1 MTLRRS
7 LPPINALVVFEVAA
21 RHENLTAAGAELC
34 IAASAVSRHVATVER
49 ETGLSLFTR
58 NGNRLELTAAGQ
70 RLSDAIG
77 AGLGHVRDVLA
88 ALKQR
93 EGKRALTIACSHD
106 LAQIWLMPR
115 FRELAEHIA
124 DRQVRVITATNYE
137 GFDAPDID
145 LSIRFGDGKWPGFTA
160 AHLFDEEGFPIC
172 APELLARHPE
182 LLNAPPQVLM
192 KFPLLRLV
200 SEETIGL
207 KWADWLSHEGVK
219 LPLVTGPVFSTFSLL
234 LLELVAARG
243 IALGYQGIVDQ
254 LFIDRRIVRLSD
266 TIDPNGL
273 RFLSRL
279 SGAGTRSDRNDYA
292 RAAQRARYAARHQ
305 PAHHGLSLTN
315 SPAFMMTDSFL
326 PSCASTPMSSSGSP
340 STTRISA

>member
-1 MTLRRS
+1 MLTLRRA

-21 RHENLTAAGAELC
+21 RHQNLTAAGAELC

-70 RLSDAIG
+70 RLADAIG
-77 AGLGHVRDVLA
+77 AGLGHVRDVLTS
-88 ALKQR
+88 LKQR
-93 EGKRALTIACSHD
+93 ETKRTLTIACSHD

-115 FRELAEHIA
+115 FRELAEHID
-124 DRQVRVITATNYE
+124 DRQLRVITATTYE

-160 AHLFDEEGFPIC
+160 VELFDEEGFPIC

-182 LLNAPPQVLM
+182 LLNAPPTVLTR
-192 KFPLLRLV
+192 FPLLRLA

-207 KWADWLSHEGVK
+207 KWADWLSHQGVK
-219 LPLVTGPVFSTFSLL
+219 LPVVSGPMFSTFSLL

-243 IALGYQGIVDQ
+243 IALGYKHIVDQ
-254 LFIDRRIVRLSD
+254 LLIDRRIVRLSD
-266 TIDPNGL
+266 QSVRTGL
-273 RFLSRL
+273 GFYLVYREPESIPVEAFIRVC
-279 SGAGTRSDRNDYA
+279 RK
-292 RAAQRARYAARHQ
+292 
-305 PAHHGLSLTN
+305 GLA
-315 SPAFMMTDSFL
+315 PQG
-326 PSCASTPMSSSGSP
+326 MSQDVTG
-340 STTRISA
+340 

>member
-1 MTLRRS
+1 MLTLRRS

-21 RHENLTAAGAELC
+21 RHRNLTAAGAELC

-70 RLSDAIG
+70 RLADAIA

-88 ALKQR
+88 SLKQR
-93 EGKRALTIACSHD
+93 ERKPVLTIACSHD

-115 FRELAEHIA
+115 FRELAEHID
-124 DRQVRVITATNYE
+124 DRQLRVITAATYE

-145 LSIRFGDGKWPGFTA
+145 LSIRFGDGKWSGFTA

-182 LLNAPPQVLM
+182 LLDAPPHVLM
-192 KFPLLRLV
+192 RFPLLRLA

-207 KWADWLSHEGVK
+207 KWADWLSGQGAR
-219 LPLVTGPVFSTFSLL
+219 LPVVSGPMFSTFSLL

-243 IALGYQGIVDQ
+243 IALGYEHIVDQ
-254 LFIDRRIVRLSD
+254 LIIDRRVVRLSD
-266 TIDPNGL
+266 QSFRTGL
-273 RFLSRL
+273 GFYLVYREPQSIPIEAFLGVCRKGLAQQGMSQDVT
-279 SGAGTRSDRNDYA
+279 G
-292 RAAQRARYAARHQ
+292 RA
-305 PAHHGLSLTN
+305 
-315 SPAFMMTDSFL
+315 
-326 PSCASTPMSSSGSP
+326 
-340 STTRISA
+340 

>member
-1 MTLRRS
+1 MQTLRRT

-21 RHENLTAAGAELC
+21 RHRNLTAAGAELC

-49 ETGLSLFTR
+49 ETGLNLFKR

-70 RLSDAIG
+70 RLADAIG
-77 AGLGHVRDVLA
+77 AGLGHVRDVLTS
-88 ALKQR
+88 LKQR
-93 EGKRALTIACSHD
+93 QSERTLTIACSHD

-115 FRELAEHIA
+115 FRELAEHIG
-124 DRQVRVITATNYE
+124 DRQVRVITATSYE

-172 APELLARHPE
+172 APEFLARHPE

-192 KFPLLRLV
+192 RFPLLRLV

-207 KWADWLSHEGVK
+207 KWADWLSLQGAR
-219 LPLVTGPVFSTFSLL
+219 LPVVTGPVFSTFSLL

-243 IALGYQGIVDQ
+243 IALGYEHIVDQ
-254 LFIDRRIVRLSD
+254 LIIDRRIVRLSD
-266 TIDPNGL
+266 RSIRTGL
-273 RFLSRL
+273 GFYIVYRE
-279 SGAGTRSDRNDYA
+279 
-292 RAAQRARYAARHQ
+292 
-305 PAHHGLSLTN
+305 PE
-315 SPAFMMTDSFL
+315 
-326 PSCASTPMSSSGSP
+326 PMSIETLVHVLRKGLDA
-340 STTRISA
+340 RQGIG